1 MRDLYFVTAKMA
13 LLLGVTHTWPLGYF
27 ISLDGGGRGWWYPQA
42 QAQALPPPPPPTEGL
57 YP

>member
-27 ISLDGGGRGWWYPQA
+27 TSMIGGGRGLWYPQA
-42 QAQALPPPPPPTEGL
+42 QAMPPPPTEGL

>member
-13 LLLGVTHTWPLGYF
+13 LLFGVTHTWPLGYF

-42 QAQALPPPPPPTEGL
+42 QALPPPPPN
-57 YP
+57 